1 MKHRLNLYL
10 LSVVLLG
17 FISVPAT
24 AQKYANGLV
33 DKTIALIGNDMIQ
46 LSTLETEVQMMLFRG
61 VTSDKNLRCE
71 VLENML
77 VQKLFLT
84 QARLDSLTVSQD
96 MVETNLNQR
105 VQEVMTQLGGEKAT
119 EEYFKKPMYKIK
131 QEWREALSEQSLVQ
145 NMQSNIAQKSPA
157 LTPADVERYYKN
169 TPKDSLPIISTQ
181 YQYHQIVIYPNKEDA
196 VMAVKEK
203 LLSFRE
209 RVMKGEK
216 FSTLAT
222 IYSEDPNSAAKGGTL
237 GMAAK
242 QFYVPAFQNS
252 ISQKI

>member
-71 VLENML
+71 GLENML

-145 NMQSNIAQKSPA
+145 N
-157 LTPADVERYYKN
+157 
-169 TPKDSLPIISTQ
+169 
-181 YQYHQIVIYPNKEDA
+181 
-196 VMAVKEK
+196 
-203 LLSFRE
+203 
-209 RVMKGEK
+209 
-216 FSTLAT
+216 
-222 IYSEDPNSAAKGGTL
+222 
-237 GMAAK
+237 
-242 QFYVPAFQNS
+242 
-252 ISQKI
+252 